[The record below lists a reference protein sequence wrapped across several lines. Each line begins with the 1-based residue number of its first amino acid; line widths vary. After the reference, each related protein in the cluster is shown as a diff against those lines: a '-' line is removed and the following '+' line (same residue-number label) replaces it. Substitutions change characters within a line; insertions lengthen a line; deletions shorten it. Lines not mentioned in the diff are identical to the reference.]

1 MRRNLTETVAGA
13 LVLLAAAAFFFYAY
27 GKIDPGAGDGYQI
40 NAIFDRADGI
50 RPGTDVRLSGI
61 KVGEVVSSSLDPE
74 TYLAVVRMN
83 IRNDV
88 KVPEDTSAKVASD
101 GLLGDS
107 FLALTP
113 GGSEDMLPAGGE
125 ITVTQGAVDL
135 ITLIGKLFSQAG
147 SDGANQ

>member
-1 MRRNLTETVAGA
+1 MRRNLTETIVGAIVLAVAA
-13 LVLLAAAAFFFYAY
+13 SFFFYAY
-27 GKIDPGAGDGYQI
+27 GKIDPGTGDGYRI

-61 KVGEVVSSSLDPE
+61 KVGEVMSSRLDPD
-74 TYLAVVRMN
+74 TYLAVVQMN
-83 IRNDV
+83 IRNDI
-88 KVPEDTSAKVASD
+88 KVPEDTSAKVSTD

-113 GGSEDMLPAGGE
+113 GGSEKMLPAGGE

-135 ITLIGKLFSQAG
+135 ITLIGKLFSQAESG
-147 SDGANQ
+147 GTDR